1 MTTTMMTKMTTIK
14 MMMVMMML
22 LDGCSRRT
30 AIASQVA
37 VGGLIRRNQ

>member
-1 MTTTMMTKMTTIK
+1 MTKTMTTKMTTTK
-14 MMMVMMML
+14 MMMMMML

-37 VGGLIRRNQ
+37 LGWLIRRNQ